1 MAEWK
6 TPVFDRTQEDV
17 DYAIQKIAEWIASD
31 ITSASIVGYD
41 LKGCLNASDINR
53 IEDNISYLAE
63 QLKSYHYPSDTSS
76 KSWVV
81 TDLPNQGDI
90 TRIINNVKSLI
101 DSFYRYPDTPAL
113 PDGMLGYEEVNSIE
127 ENLSLI
133 KALID
138 AMVNS
143 FRKSGTF
150 KAGRS
155 MFLPIRR

>member
-6 TPVFDRTQEDV
+6 TPIFDRTQEDV
-17 DYAIQKIAEWIASD
+17 DYAMHKIAEWIASN

-101 DSFYRYPDTPAL
+101 DSFYQHPDAPAL
-113 PDGMLGYEEVNSIE
+113 PGGMQGYYEVNSIE

-143 FRKSGTF
+143 FKKSGTIQ
-150 KAGRS
+150 AGGS